1 MVSQEGKEFSKKC
14 RFRERP
20 CRKEKTKAS
29 SGIPRLSE
37 YEGFSEYIIAVL
49 QQKPDI

>member
-1 MVSQEGKEFSKKC
+1 MVSQEGKEFSKNVGSGSGK
-14 RFRERP
+14 
-20 CRKEKTKAS
+20 KKTKAS

-37 YEGFSEYIIAVL
+37 YEGFSEYIIAIL